1 MADCDLC
8 GVAIPT
14 VVPVRVFKPKYAH
27 SYPHGMWQGLCE
39 GCLNAGKKTHDAQA
53 ESSSCGVAGKCDF
66 CGAIAQLYDVT
77 ISRPSFSKGADPDTV
92 GLCKKCLAS
101 INEAH
106 EAWEKQKAEDEHA
119 HH

>member
-14 VVPVRVFKPKYAH
+14 VVPVKVFKPKYAE

-39 GCLNAGKKTHDAQA
+39 DCLKAGKKVRDMQA
-53 ESSSCGVAGKCDF
+53 ELPSSGTAGKCDL
-66 CGAIAQLYDVT
+66 CGVKAQLYDVS
-77 ISRPSFSKGADPDTV
+77 ISRPSFSKGSEKDTV
-92 GLCKKCLAS
+92 HLCKKCLVS
-101 INEAH
+101 IDDSHRTWEA
-106 EAWEKQKAEDEHA
+106 EKAEEEHE

>member
-14 VVPVRVFKPKYAH
+14 VVPVQVYKPKFAL

-39 GCLNAGKKTHDAQA
+39 GCLKAAMKAREEQVR
-53 ESSSCGVAGKCDF
+53 SSSCGVAGKCDL
-66 CGAIAQLYDVT
+66 CGGIERLHPVT
-77 ISRPSFSKGADPDTV
+77 ISRPSFSKGADEDTV
-92 GLCKKCLAS
+92 HLCKRCLDSIKEAS
-101 INEAH
+101 KQWESERSESEH
-106 EAWEKQKAEDEHA
+106 E

>member
-27 SYPHGMWQGLCE
+27 SYTYGMWQGLCE
-39 GCLNAGKKTHDAQA
+39 GCVKAAKKASEEQA
-53 ESSSCGVAGKCDF
+53 SSSSCGVAGKCDL
-66 CGAIAQLYDVT
+66 CGGTERLYPVT
-77 ISRPSFSKGADPDTV
+77 ISRPSFSKGEDEDTV
-92 GLCKKCLAS
+92 RLCRRCLDSVEEAS
-101 INEAH
+101 EH
-106 EAWEKQKAEDEHA
+106 WEKEKSESEHE

>member
-14 VVPVRVFKPKYAH
+14 VVPVRIFKPKYAH

-39 GCLNAGKKTHDAQA
+39 GCLDAGKKSFDKQS
-53 ESSSCGVAGKCDF
+53 ESPSCGSAGKCEF
-66 CGAIAQLYDVT
+66 CGAIAQLHDVT
-77 ISRPSFSKGADPDTV
+77 ISRPSFSKGAEEDTV
-92 GLCKKCLAS
+92 QLCKKCLGS
-101 INEAH
+101 IDQAH
-106 EAWEKQKAEDEHA
+106 DAWETEKAEEEHE

>member
-1 MADCDLC
+1 MTDCDLC
-8 GVAIPT
+8 GVGIPT
-14 VVPVRVFKPKYAH
+14 VVPVRVFKPKYEQ

-39 GCLNAGKKTHDAQA
+39 GCLNAGKKAHDALE
-53 ESSSCGVAGKCDF
+53 ESSSCGTAGVCDF
-66 CGAIAQLYDVT
+66 CGAIAQLHDVT
-77 ISRPSFSKGADPDTV
+77 ISRPSFSKGAEEDTI

-101 INEAH
+101 INEAY

>member
-14 VVPVRVFKPKYAH
+14 VVPVQVFKPRFAH

-39 GCLNAGKKTHDAQA
+39 DCLNAAKESHDKQE
-53 ESSSCGVAGKCDF
+53 ESPSCGIAGKCDL
-66 CGAIAQLYDVT
+66 CGGIERLHPVL
-77 ISRPSFSKGADPDTV
+77 ISRPSFSKGADEDTV
-92 GLCKKCLAS
+92 RLCKRCLDSVDKAS
-101 INEAH
+101 E
-106 EAWEKQKAEDEHA
+106 EWEKEKSESEHE